1 MPVRPLQYTAVMSCA
16 GSSGDQPQLASWLR
30 AAEERYLADL
40 TFAEV
45 TRALR
50 ALSSCYV
57 ERRARLAQGAALD
70 GAGKRAAFALFY
82 APLHALVTLRIVEA
96 IGARLQSRTTL
107 VDLGCGTGAASG
119 AWALAAGASVSIE
132 GVDRSAWAVREA
144 SWTWRTLGV
153 RGRATRADV
162 TRARTPRGP
171 AAWLAAFTA
180 NELSCDAGQEL
191 RDTMVAASVAGQAIL
206 VIEPLAGAVTPWWDD
221 WADAFRRVG
230 GRRDEWRFPGLLPD
244 IVARF
249 DRAAGLRHQE
259 LTARTI
265 YVPQRTTM

>member
-1 MPVRPLQYTAVMSCA
+1 MSLA
-16 GSSGDQPQLASWLR
+16 GPCGDPPQLASWLR
-30 AAEERYLADL
+30 AAEDRYLADL

-96 IGARLQSRTTL
+96 IEARLHPRTTL
-107 VDLGCGTGAASG
+107 VDLGCGSGAASG
-119 AWALAAGASVSIE
+119 AWALAAGTSVSIE
-132 GVDRSAWAVREA
+132 GIDRSAWAVREA
-144 SWTWRTLGV
+144 SWTWRTLRV

-162 TRARTPRGP
+162 TRARAPRGP
-171 AAWLAAFTA
+171 AAWLAAFTV
-180 NELSCDAGQEL
+180 NELSCDAARTV
-191 RDTMVAASVAGQAIL
+191 RDTLVTAARAGHAIL
-206 VIEPLAGAVTPWWDD
+206 VIEPLAGAVAPWWDD
-221 WADAFRRVG
+221 WADVFRRLG
-230 GRRDEWRFPGLLPD
+230 GRGDEWRFPALLPD

-249 DRAAGLRHQE
+249 DQAAGLRHHE

-265 YVPQRTTM
+265 YVPQRTAG

>member
-1 MPVRPLQYTAVMSCA
+1 MSGARP
-16 GSSGDQPQLASWLR
+16 SGDPPQLAGWLR
-30 AAEERYLADL
+30 AAEQRYLADL

-82 APLHALVTLRIVEA
+82 APLHALATLRIVDA
-96 IGARLQSRTTL
+96 IEARLVSRTTL

-132 GVDRSAWAVREA
+132 GIDRSAWAVREA

-153 RGRATRADV
+153 RGRATRGDV
-162 TRARTPRGP
+162 TRARAPRGP

-180 NELSCDAGQEL
+180 NELSCDAADSL
-191 RDTMVAASVAGQAIL
+191 RATMLAAAAAGHAIL
-206 VIEPLAGAVTPWWDD
+206 VIEPVAGAVAPWWDG
-221 WADAFRRVG
+221 WADAFCRVG
-230 GRRDEWRFPGLLPD
+230 GRRDEWRFPASLPD
-244 IVARF
+244 IVHRF
-249 DRAAGLRHQE
+249 DRAAGLRHHE

-265 YVPQRTTM
+265 YVPQRTSG